1 MEDEGRPLGIGLQD
15 QIPNRLAL
23 RGDTIPGGERTRKR
37 RGKISSGEDQ
47 EGEQHEP
54 LMGDPQNF

>member
-23 RGDTIPGGERTRKR
+23 RWDKIPGGELTRKR
-37 RGKISSGEDQ
+37 RGKTSPGKDQ
-47 EGEQHEP
+47 EGERE
-54 LMGDPQNF
+54 

>member
-23 RGDTIPGGERTRKR
+23 RGDKIPGGERSRKR
-37 RGKISSGEDQ
+37 RGKTTSGEDQ
-47 EGEQHEP
+47 EGERE
-54 LMGDPQNF
+54 

>member
-23 RGDTIPGGERTRKR
+23 RGDKIPGGEQTRKR
-37 RGKISSGEDQ
+37 RGKTLSGENQ
-47 EGEQHEP
+47 EGERE
-54 LMGDPQNF
+54 